1 MMEILN
7 KIFFRSNNLKDINA
21 EFLELKRKTGVEQ
34 IFNAIENYS
43 EKGEIRYVGGCV
55 RKILQKQKVND
66 IDLATNL
73 IPEEVIEVLKKNKIK
88 YYETGLKHGTVT
100 ALINNYKFEITSL
113 RKDVKTDGR
122 HADVVFTNNWKE
134 DASRRDFSINS
145 IYSDLRG
152 NLFDPFNGKKDLE
165 NGIVNFIGNPEK
177 RIREDYLRICLLY
190 TSDAADE

>member
-73 IPEEVIEVLKKNKIK
+73 MPEEVIEVLKKNKIK
-88 YYETGLKHGTVT
+88 YY
-100 ALINNYKFEITSL
+100 
-113 RKDVKTDGR
+113 
-122 HADVVFTNNWKE
+122 
-134 DASRRDFSINS
+134 
-145 IYSDLRG
+145 
-152 NLFDPFNGKKDLE
+152 
-165 NGIVNFIGNPEK
+165 
-177 RIREDYLRICLLY
+177 
-190 TSDAADE
+190 